1 MAYIYKITNKINGK
15 VYIGKTLNSI
25 QKRWREH
32 LIDSKKR
39 RCEKRPLYSAIN
51 KYGEENFEIEQIE
64 ECSHDILNERECYWI
79 EYFGSFKNG
88 YNATVGGDGRPYLD
102 YDLIYN
108 TYIKINSIS
117 KTAELCQCSKD
128 SVIKILKNK
137 GLTTQDFIKNSS
149 KTVAMLDKNTEEI
162 LKIFPSA
169 HEASKFLNKTP
180 QHIRDV
186 CLGKRKSAYGYKWS
200 YL

>member
-1 MAYIYKITNKINGK
+1 MAYIYKITNRVNDKI
-15 VYIGKTLNSI
+15 YIGKTYLNPD
-25 QKRWREH
+25 QRFKQHCNE
-32 LIDSKKR
+32 SKKS
-39 RCEKRPLYSAIN
+39 EKKNRPLYSAMN
-51 KYGEENFEIEQIE
+51 KYGVENFIIETIE
-64 ECSHDILNERECYWI
+64 ETDSPEEREKYWI

-88 YNATVGGDGRPYLD
+88 YNATIGGDGRPYLD

-108 TYIKINSIS
+108 TYIKVNSIS
-117 KTAELCQCSKD
+117 KTAELCQCCKD
-128 SVIKILKNK
+128 SVVKVLKNN

-169 HEASKFLNKTP
+169 REASKFLNKTP

-186 CLGKRKSAYGYKWS
+186 CLGKRKSAYGYKWR

>member
-149 KTVAMLDKNTEEI
+149 KTVTMLDKNTEEI

-169 HEASKFLNKTP
+169 REASKFLNKTP

-186 CLGKRKSAYGYKWS
+186 CLGKRKSAYGYKWR

>member
-64 ECSHDILNERECYWI
+64 ECSHDILNERECY
-79 EYFGSFKNG
+79 
-88 YNATVGGDGRPYLD
+88 
-102 YDLIYN
+102 
-108 TYIKINSIS
+108 
-117 KTAELCQCSKD
+117 
-128 SVIKILKNK
+128 
-137 GLTTQDFIKNSS
+137 
-149 KTVAMLDKNTEEI
+149 
-162 LKIFPSA
+162 
-169 HEASKFLNKTP
+169 
-180 QHIRDV
+180 
-186 CLGKRKSAYGYKWS
+186 
-200 YL
+200 